1 MDQQIIIR
9 KAVQEDAE
17 SLLLHFKKVLTEN
30 PNFFAT
36 TLEEFTI
43 TVAEEVE
50 FIHNLEKNGLL
61 LVAEVAGKIIGM
73 LNFQLSPRKRFSHQG
88 MFGMSIQ
95 EAYTNMGIGRSLI
108 NQLLDWAKN
117 DPRVEKVSLE
127 VFSNNERAIHVYRKL
142 GFVEEGR
149 RVKAAKLGPNE
160 YVDDLVMSVFV

>member
-1 MDQQIIIR
+1 MDQQFIIR

-36 TLEEFTI
+36 TIEEFNI

-61 LVAEVAGKIIGM
+61 LVAEVTGKIIGM